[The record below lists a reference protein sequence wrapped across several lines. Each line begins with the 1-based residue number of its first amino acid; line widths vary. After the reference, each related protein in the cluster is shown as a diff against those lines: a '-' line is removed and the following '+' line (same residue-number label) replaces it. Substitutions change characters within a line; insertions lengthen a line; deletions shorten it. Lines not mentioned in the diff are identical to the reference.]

1 VHTRISIPNV
11 EILAVSVGVGM
22 GYADLLHVEGC
33 QTAIDAV
40 VSFFDVEL
48 GRGSQAMVADLQNG
62 TSYGLWLGKSDKV
75 IIDALQAVR
84 FAIKYSIFK
93 KPHGWSF

>member
-1 VHTRISIPNV
+1 
-11 EILAVSVGVGM
+11 M

-62 TSYGLWLGKSDKV
+62 TSYEV